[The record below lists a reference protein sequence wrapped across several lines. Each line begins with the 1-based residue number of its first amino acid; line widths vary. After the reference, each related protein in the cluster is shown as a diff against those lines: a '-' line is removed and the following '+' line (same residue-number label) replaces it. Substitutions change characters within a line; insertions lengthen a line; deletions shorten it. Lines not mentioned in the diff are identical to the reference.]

1 MSEAGEAK
9 TRSHPRERGEAKDR
23 RSRPRVRVAADTVT
37 HNRALNCEEAADA
50 SRLPGGRHA
59 ERGMSRERKE
69 AEG

>member
-9 TRSHPRERGEAKDR
+9 PRR
-23 RSRPRVRVAADTVT
+23 
-37 HNRALNCEEAADA
+37 ADA

-69 AEG
+69 AEA